1 MKEYL
6 ISEEQS
12 RAWFEEHSPY
22 VYGIALMM
30 TKSAMLADDITQ
42 ETFLRAYRKFHLYDP
57 TKPLRP
63 WLYRITLNMVRSTL
77 RKQRWLTFF
86 GQLPVEAGT
95 DSVEDLVLKSESEHE
110 LWQVVNRLSSKRREV
125 LILVYYVGLSLQE
138 TASLLNIRLGT
149 CKSRLHAALEQ
160 LRNDDAESYQLT
172 SIKEG
177 LK

>member
-1 MKEYL
+1 M
-6 ISEEQS
+6 
-12 RAWFEEHSPY
+12 
-22 VYGIALMM
+22 
-30 TKSAMLADDITQ
+30 
-42 ETFLRAYRKFHLYDP
+42 
-57 TKPLRP
+57 
-63 WLYRITLNMVRSTL
+63 
-77 RKQRWLTFF
+77 
-86 GQLPVEAGT
+86 
-95 DSVEDLVLKSESEHE
+95 
-110 LWQVVNRLSSKRREV
+110 NRLSPKRSEV